1 MGNFTSK
8 TPASLPEYPKH
19 GDERNYRIEDTVIER
34 WEYTAPNGQS
44 VRARGVGRTETV
56 SERYCATCGEWVEA
70 RGVFGGMAC
79 PKCHRAWFETDEQ
92 YARRIEEEKRL
103 GKLEGKG
110 DSDELDDR

>member
-1 MGNFTSK
+1 MGNSISK

-19 GDERNYRIEDTVIER
+19 GDQRNYRIEDTVIER

-44 VRARGVGRTETV
+44 VLTRGVGRIETV

-70 RGVFGGMAC
+70 RGVFGGMVC

-92 YARRIEEEKRL
+92 YARRIKEEKRL

-110 DSDELDDR
+110 DSDELADR